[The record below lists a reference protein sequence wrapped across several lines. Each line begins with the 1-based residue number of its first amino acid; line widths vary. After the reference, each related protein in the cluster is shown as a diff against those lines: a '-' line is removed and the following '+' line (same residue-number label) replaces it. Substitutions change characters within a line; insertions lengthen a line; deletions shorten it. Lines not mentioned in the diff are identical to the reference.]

1 MTATL
6 RTKLAGRAR
15 GAFVPVCLALILA
28 LAGGGCATV
37 PAREDDAWFG
47 TDKACH
53 FIAGGALSLST
64 VAAARQA
71 NRDDGTAFALGLGVV
86 FTIGSG
92 KEFHDTYVRK
102 TYWSWRD
109 MAWNLAGAMLGGTLV
124 LMAD

>member
-1 MTATL
+1 MTAS
-6 RTKLAGRAR
+6 RKTKPAKRAR
-15 GAFVPVCLALILA
+15 GAFLPICLALTLA
-28 LAGGGCATV
+28 LAGSGCTTL

-64 VAAARQA
+64 VGAARQA
-71 NRDDGTAFALGLGVV
+71 KCDDGTAFALGLGVV

-92 KEFHDTYVRK
+92 KECHDTFIRK

-109 MAWNLAGAMLGGTLV
+109 MAWNLAGAILGGSLV